1 MQRTVYLNGRRVD
14 YELTI
19 KNVKNINLRIR
30 PDGSV
35 WVSANKRVPIP
46 VIEDFMIS
54 RCGLILSALDR
65 FAVQGSEPKKTLNYA
80 DGETVTIFG
89 KEFKLNLSEG
99 KKNAVCLLEDD
110 GCIAMSVRDTSDS
123 ELCKRIFEKWQ
134 KELCRATVTELCR
147 RTYEACPIF
156 AQKGIEFPTLH
167 FKAMRTRW
175 GSCNSSGG
183 SLNFN
188 YALVCAPIECIEY
201 VVMHEFV
208 HFLHPNHSRSFYDAL
223 SDFMPD
229 WKERK
234 QRLNARQ

>member
-19 KNVKNINLRIR
+19 KNVKNINLRIK
-30 PDGSV
+30 PDGNV

-46 VIEDFMIS
+46 VIEDFMAS

-65 FAVQGSEPKKTLNYA
+65 FAAQKAEAKSPASYN
-80 DGETVTIFG
+80 DGDTIKILG
-89 KEFKLNLSEG
+89 KEFCLRVNEG
-99 KKNAVCLLEDD
+99 KKNAVCLFEGD
-110 GCIAMSVRDTSDS
+110 GLVMLSVRDISDND
-123 ELCKRIFEKWQ
+123 LRNRTFEKWQ
-134 KELCRATVTELCR
+134 RELCRKTVTELCR
-147 RTYEACPIF
+147 RTYDSYPIF

-175 GSCNSSGG
+175 GSCNSSGC

-188 YALVCAPIECIEY
+188 CALVHTPIECIEY

-208 HFLHPNHSRSFYDAL
+208 HFLHPNHSDRFYETL
-223 SDFMPD
+223 SEFMPD

-234 QRLNARQ
+234 RMLNTR